1 MGRDTKIAY
10 AWSVA
15 RKLEQTASP
24 ARNFTLTTAERVSA
38 IVTGLPAWA
47 RRRKFIE
54 ELYASIPELHHA
66 GRLREATKQ
75 LDELCHLID
84 THNTY
89 YPMEANLPLD
99 QETSRLMEG
108 GTPWKPMPRPTLE
121 SVLAAAEPQ
130 EEPSSLA
137 WSDMPSALSVAFAAH
152 GHRYKLTLTGESISC
167 GKHSVP
173 TRDIEEIRI
182 ADGFLEVL
190 TVDTQTIRFH
200 FELEQALLEIIV
212 SELSTRL
219 REIRAATSD
228 YRGGSSF

>member
-1 MGRDTKIAY
+1 M
-10 AWSVA
+10 A

-24 ARNFTLTTAERVSA
+24 ARNFTLTTAERVGA

-54 ELYASIPELHHA
+54 DLYTSIPELHRA
-66 GRLREATKQ
+66 GRVREAQKQ
-75 LDELCHLID
+75 LDELCHLIEA
-84 THNTY
+84 HNTY

-121 SVLAAAEPQ
+121 SVLAAAEPK
-130 EEPSSLA
+130 EEPSSLS
-137 WSDMPSALSVAFAAH
+137 WSDTRSVLAVRFHAH
-152 GHRYKLTLTGESISC
+152 GRRYRLELDDESLSC
-167 GKHSVP
+167 GKISMP

-190 TVDTQTIRFH
+190 TVDTRTVRFH
-200 FELEQALLEIIV
+200 FELDPALLETIA
-212 SELSTRL
+212 SELGTRL
-219 REIRAATSD
+219 RALRAATSD
-228 YRGGSSF
+228 YRGGASF